1 MYITVQEKII
11 MYLMVKLFGKEAL
24 NLKREKPIN
33 KKYRKLKVDDMPIFE
48 KIQKYDYKQLLEE
61 YKQKHGK
68 ELKPVKYRKNS
79 KNITPENI
87 TCPCCNAPSK
97 YIYDNSG
104 GRGQYLCKVC
114 KSTFNRKNLFS
125 KSVILRCPHCL
136 KTLEKVKERK
146 DFFVY
151 KCKNNECPFYKKNL
165 DSMSDEDKKL
175 YKKHPENFKLRY
187 IYRVFN
193 FKFKPLSK
201 CSPELPKVDL
211 SRIYAS
217 SHTLGLILTYHVNYG
232 LSARKTSAIMKD
244 IHGLDISHQTV
255 LNYANAASLVLK
267 PFIDNFNYDLS
278 NSFCG
283 DETYV
288 KVNGKWRYLFFF
300 FDATKK
306 IILSYRISPN
316 RDTLSAVKALN
327 DVLVKLDNIPNDLT
341 FVVDGNPIYLLAHH
355 YFAQHDIFFNIE
367 QVIGLTNEDPVSKEY
382 RPLKQII
389 ERLNRTF
396 KRSYRT
402 TFGFGSDHGSISFIT
417 LFVAYFNFLRAHTSL
432 EGRVPA
438 QIPELENLPHM
449 PARWLKLIKLS
460 EEYIASQRVS

>member
-1 MYITVQEKII
+1 MI
-11 MYLMVKLFGKEAL
+11 KLFGKDAI
-24 NLKREKPIN
+24 NIKSDKPVN
-33 KKYRKLKVDDMPIFE
+33 KKYRKLQVDDMPIIE
-48 KIQKYDYKQLLEE
+48 KVQKYDYKELLKE
-61 YKQKHGK
+61 YKLKHGK
-68 ELKPVKYRKNS
+68 ELRPVKHRKNS
-79 KNITPENI
+79 KNITPKSI
-87 TCPCCNAPSK
+87 TCPCCNAPST

-104 GRGQYLCKVC
+104 GRGQYRCKVC
-114 KSTFNRKNLFS
+114 KSTFNRKNRFS

-136 KTLEKVKERK
+136 KTLEKIKERK

-151 KCKNNECPFYKKNL
+151 KCKNNECSFYKKNL
-165 DSMSDEDKKL
+165 NYMSDKDKKL
-175 YKKHPENFKLRY
+175 YEKHPENFKLRY
-187 IYRVFN
+187 IYRAFN
-193 FKFKPLSK
+193 FDFKPLSK
-201 CSPELPKVDL
+201 YSPLVPKVDL

-255 LNYANAASLVLK
+255 LNYASAASIVLK
-267 PFIDNFNYDLS
+267 PFIDNFNYELS

-288 KVNGKWRYLFFF
+288 KVNGRWRYLFFF
-300 FDATKK
+300 FDTTKK

-327 DVLVKLDNIPNDLT
+327 DVLVKFKTIPDDLT
-341 FVVDGNPIYLLAHH
+341 FVVDGNPIYLLAQH
-355 YFAQHDIFFNIE
+355 YFAQHDIFFDVE

-382 RPLKQII
+382 RPLKQIV

-396 KRSYRT
+396 KRSYKT
-402 TFGFGSDHGSISFIT
+402 TYGFGSDHGSISFIT

-432 EGRVPA
+432 EGKVPA
-438 QIPELENLPHM
+438 QIPELEALPHM

-460 EEYIASQRVS
+460 EEYIASKRVA